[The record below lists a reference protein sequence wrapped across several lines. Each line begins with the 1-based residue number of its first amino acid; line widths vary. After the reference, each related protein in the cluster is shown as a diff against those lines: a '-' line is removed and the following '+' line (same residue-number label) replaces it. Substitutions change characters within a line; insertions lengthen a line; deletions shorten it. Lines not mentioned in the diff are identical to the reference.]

1 VFEQVD
7 MDGPL
12 ANVLHRHIVAVS
24 PLPI

>member
-12 ANVLHRHIVAVS
+12 ANVLHWHIVVVS
-24 PLPI
+24 PLPM